1 MLRIVLWKICFEWA
15 NLMRVLIPGP
25 DRRVCYLAFGAN
37 LSPQVLRR
45 RKIRIFGSVDYVL
58 EDAGL
63 RFSQKGFYRHHGY
76 ASADHIKGE
85 KVYGKLYLILESDA
99 RRMDYY
105 EGVPFLDAHE
115 KVHRTLGNQAFFY
128 YRARRPLKQ
137 LKPTREY
144 LNYLLDAYRT
154 MPIVP
159 ADYVRSLERTAV
171 LQEFQPD
178 NSTGVLVR
186 NLSSW
191 PKIFHPVLV
200 SYERLGNRTI
210 ESLWNRSLFQWM
222 IRV

>member
-1 MLRIVLWKICFEWA
+1 MLRILLWKICFEWA
-15 NLMRVLIPGP
+15 NLKRVLIPGP
-25 DRRVCYLAFGAN
+25 DRKICYLAFGAN

-45 RKIRIFGSVDYVL
+45 RKIRIFDSTDHVL

-76 ASADHIKGE
+76 ASADGIKGE
-85 KVYGKLYLILESDA
+85 KVYGKLYLILQSDA
-99 RRMDYY
+99 LRMDYY
-105 EGVPFLDAHE
+105 EGVPFLGAHE
-115 KVHRTLGNQAFFY
+115 KVYSTQGNQAFFY

-144 LNYLLDAYRT
+144 LDYLLNAYRT

-159 ADYVRSLERTAV
+159 ADYVRSLERTEV
-171 LQEFQPD
+171 LEEYLAD

-186 NLSSW
+186 DISSW
-191 PKIFHPVLV
+191 PKILHPLLV
-200 SYERLGNRTI
+200 SYERLGSRTI

-222 IRV
+222 IR